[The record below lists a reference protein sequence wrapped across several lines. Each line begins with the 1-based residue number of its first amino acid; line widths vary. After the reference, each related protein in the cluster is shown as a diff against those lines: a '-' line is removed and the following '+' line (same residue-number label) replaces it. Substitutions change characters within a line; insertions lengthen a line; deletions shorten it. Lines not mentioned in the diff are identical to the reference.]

1 MRNRS
6 KVLHIVPA
14 PFGPDGIFGGA
25 ERYALEL
32 AKSMARRLPTRLVSF
47 GMQSRRTIHE
57 EGLEEIVLGKAWSVR
72 GQRTNPYHSGI
83 FRHIWWADVVH
94 CHQNHTFGAEVAA
107 MFSRLTRKKVYASDL
122 GGGGWGLNGYIKTDR
137 LFTRHLHISE
147 YSRNL
152 AGHTHIDGAAVI
164 YGGVDTSR
172 FFPDRSVPKE
182 PLVVFVGRVMPHKGV
197 DNLIRALPYGLTLEV
212 IGRPYN
218 IEYQAMLTKLAV
230 GKAVHFR
237 SGCDDNEVIQAYCRA
252 ICVALPSLYRDCY
265 GNETRIPE
273 LLGQTLLEG
282 MACGVAGLCTQV
294 ASLPEVVEAGVS
306 GYVVPPNDPDALG
319 ERLRTLRDNPNL
331 VAQMGQGARQR
342 VLTRFTWDA
351 VVDRCF
357 AAYGV
362 AGVPLSAS

>member
-1 MRNRS
+1 MS
-6 KVLHIVPA
+6 LPKVLHLVPA
-14 PFGPDGIFGGA
+14 PFGTDGIFGGA

-32 AKSMARRLPTRLVSF
+32 AKTMARRLPTRLVSF
-47 GMQSRRTIHE
+47 GSQSRRTIHE
-57 EGLEEIVLGKAWSVR
+57 EGLEEIVLGKASSVR

-122 GGGGWGLNGYIKTDR
+122 GGGGWGLNGYMKTYR
-137 LFTRHLHISE
+137 LFTGHLHISE

-152 AGHTHIDGAAVI
+152 AGHVHTDRTAVI

-182 PLVVFVGRVMPHKGV
+182 PLVVFVGRVMPHKGI
-197 DNLIRALPYGLTLEV
+197 DNLIRALPDGLTLEV

-218 IEYQAMLTKLAV
+218 SEYKAMLTKLAV
-230 GKAVHFR
+230 GKAVLFR
-237 SGCDDNEVIQAYCRA
+237 SGFDDDEVIQAYRRA

-282 MACGVAGLCTQV
+282 MACGLPGLCTQV
-294 ASLPEVVEAGVS
+294 ASLPEVVEDGVS
-306 GYVVPPNDPDALG
+306 GYVVPPNDPNALG
-319 ERLRTLRDNPNL
+319 ERLRTLRDNPEL
-331 VAQMGQGARQR
+331 IAQMGQAATHR
-342 VLTRFTWDA
+342 VLTMFTWDA

-357 AAYGV
+357 AVYGI
-362 AGVPLSAS
+362 AGVPPFAS